1 MFGITRNNP
10 GDYRGASHDDGGS
23 FFKRIDWM
31 LLVFALPISI
41 AGLIT
46 MQSYGGGSIFF
57 DRQLA
62 WLAMSVGVFFVFAML
77 DASVFKKTNVLVTL
91 FLFFMGLLVLVLVVG
106 HTANGAKSWFALGG
120 FSIQP
125 SDFVKVVLIL
135 ILAKYF
141 SRRHVAIGQVKHL
154 AISGMYA
161 LIPFV
166 LIFLEPDFGVAF
178 IIMLIWLGMALVAGI
193 KKRHLLLLFGI
204 GVAVFAILWGFV
216 FAPYQK
222 ARITT
227 FVSPLSDIHGRGY
240 NAHQAVIA
248 VGSGGLFGKGVGYGT
263 QSRLRFLP
271 EYQTDFIFAAF
282 AEEWGYVGALILLL
296 LFGLLLARILRFAL
310 HGESNFETLFAAG
323 IMILFITHILINMG
337 MNIGIMP
344 VTGITLPFM
353 SYGGSHLMV
362 EFGSLG
368 IISSMSR
375 RTRHAHPEDLSK
387 EFEGL

>member
-1 MFGITRNNP
+1 MFLIESHNGRA
-10 GDYRGASHDDGGS
+10 RGSRTS
-23 FFKRIDWM
+23 FFARIDWT
-31 LLVFALPISI
+31 LLLLALPISI
-41 AGLIT
+41 AGLVT
-46 MQSYGGGSIFF
+46 MQSYGQGSIFF
-57 DRQLA
+57 DRQMA
-62 WLAMSVGVFFVFAML
+62 WLAIAVALFFFFALLDSSVL
-77 DASVFKKTNVLVTL
+77 KKTNVLVSL

-106 HTANGAKSWFALGG
+106 HTANGAKSWFSLGG
-120 FSIQP
+120 FSVQP
-125 SDFVKVVLIL
+125 SDFVKVILIL

-141 SRRHVAIGQVKHL
+141 SRRHVAIGQVRHL
-154 AISGMYA
+154 MISSVYA
-161 LIPFV
+161 FIPFT
-166 LIFLEPDFGVAF
+166 LILLEPDFGVSL
-178 IIMLIWLGMALVAGI
+178 IIGLIWLGMALVAGI

-204 GVAVFAILWGFV
+204 GVVAFFVLWSFV
-216 FAPYQK
+216 FKPYQK

-248 VGSGGLFGKGVGYGT
+248 VGSGGFFGKGVGYGT

-282 AEEWGYVGALILLL
+282 AEEWGFVGALLLL
-296 LFGLLLARILRFAL
+296 ILYGLLLARILSFAL
-310 HGESNFETLFAAG
+310 HGETNFESLFAVG
-323 IMILFITHILINMG
+323 IMILFISHILINMG

-344 VTGITLPFM
+344 VTGITLPFI

-368 IISSMSR
+368 ILSSMSR

>member
-1 MFGITRNNP
+1 MTGLSEHNSKAEHE
-10 GDYRGASHDDGGS
+10 GGGS
-23 FFKRIDWM
+23 IFSRIDWT
-31 LLVFALPISI
+31 LLLFALPISI
-41 AGLIT
+41 AGLVT

-62 WLAMSVGVFFVFAML
+62 WLAVSVGVFFFFALL
-77 DASVFKKTNVLVTL
+77 DASVFKKTNVLVAL
-91 FLFFMGLLVLVLVVG
+91 FLFFMGLLMLVFLIG
-106 HTANGAKSWFALGG
+106 HTANGAKSWFSLGG
-120 FSIQP
+120 FSVQP
-125 SDFVKVVLIL
+125 SDFVKIVLIL

-154 AISGMYA
+154 VISGVYA
-161 LIPFV
+161 FIPFV

-178 IIMLIWLGMALVAGI
+178 IIGLIWLGMALVAGI
-193 KKRHLLLLFGI
+193 RKRHLLLLFGI
-204 GVAVFAILWGFV
+204 GAVVFTVLWSFV

-222 ARITT
+222 ARINT
-227 FVSPLSDIHGRGY
+227 FLSPLSDIHGRGY

-248 VGSGGLFGKGVGYGT
+248 VGSGGMFGKGVGYGT

-282 AEEWGYVGALILLL
+282 AEEWGFVGALLLLL
-296 LFGLLLARILRFAL
+296 LFGLLLARILGFAI

-323 IMILFITHILINMG
+323 IMILFISHILINIG

-362 EFGSLG
+362 EFGALG
-368 IISSMSR
+368 VLSSMSR